1 MSSNPNNAAKW
12 RYSAYSAILFFLIAM
27 PATYFV
33 TNKIFRV
40 VTNSY
45 GAPTYLG
52 VLLHALVFL
61 LVVRLLMQFDI

>member
-1 MSSNPNNAAKW
+1 
-12 RYSAYSAILFFLIAM
+12 M

-40 VTNSY
+40 VTNES

-52 VLLHALVFL
+52 VLLHSIVFL
-61 LVVRLLMQFDI
+61 LLARLLMQVDNL